1 MTSPPSVF
9 ATMTSSLS
17 PPRIAP
23 WVWILLTVLAVA
35 GTIACVSSVMPGIRA
50 LWWVE
55 ARARMIQC
63 DVVADSEGAEGLTV
77 RYAYAHNGENYI
89 GNRFGFFDGAPK
101 TKWAADYLA
110 GREVTVFINPQNP
123 SEALLRREMTLL
135 HWLLPGIFALIA
147 AGFGYGAHRAL
158 AQQRIADAA
167 TLYTLETALTRRPS
181 FRRRRRRRTA
191 ESSQIFHNG

>member
-1 MTSPPSVF
+1 
-9 ATMTSSLS
+9 
-17 PPRIAP
+17 
-23 WVWILLTVLAVA
+23 
-35 GTIACVSSVMPGIRA
+35 MPGIRA

-147 AGFGYGAHRAL
+147 AGCEGDQGPQGEPGTSATVDPSLSTVENSNSWPAAKKNATRAGCGWAA
-158 AQQRIADAA
+158 AQR
-167 TLYTLETALTRRPS
+167 
-181 FRRRRRRRTA
+181 
-191 ESSQIFHNG
+191 